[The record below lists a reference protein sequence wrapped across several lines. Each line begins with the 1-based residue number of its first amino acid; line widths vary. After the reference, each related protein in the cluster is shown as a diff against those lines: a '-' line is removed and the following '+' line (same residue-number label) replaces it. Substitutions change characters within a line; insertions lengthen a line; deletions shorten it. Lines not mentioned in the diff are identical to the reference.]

1 MSYNFAVPN
10 QLKRYLHVK
19 DDNTL
24 ALSDEP
30 KSSMRKV
37 ANYMYNYAAKLGQNL
52 TPKEQEKVSKIRE
65 NLGKM
70 LSRYKEK
77 EKDFLNS
84 KGFLRRVLYSVY
96 FALFGVSR
104 KLRAAMDLLPQE
116 IEKRKTAFNTGI
128 EVGTSSGNKEKVW
141 EAFREQE
148 KLTVKGRRIKPT
160 QDRDGIVVRSSL
172 NKYLEALKRKVLPFK
187 DLKTGDVDVQELAKA
202 FSLEVVDP
210 KGRKK
215 QEGVV
220 EGCFIDIVNGYTTE
234 ALEAN
239 TDKILSG
246 LAEKI
251 CHHIL
256 ESNLEESQ
264 ESLDGFS
271 AREKTLAGIQTIN
284 PKYLPALL
292 DKIKKSINS
301 PDCQAALRTYFR
313 GLIEERA

>member
-1 MSYNFAVPN
+1 M
-10 QLKRYLHVK
+10 
-19 DDNTL
+19 
-24 ALSDEP
+24 
-30 KSSMRKV
+30 
-37 ANYMYNYAAKLGQNL
+37 
-52 TPKEQEKVSKIRE
+52 
-65 NLGKM
+65 
-70 LSRYKEK
+70 
-77 EKDFLNS
+77 
-84 KGFLRRVLYSVY
+84 Y

-104 KLRAAMDLLPQE
+104 TLRAAMDLLPQE
-116 IEKRKTAFNTGI
+116 IEKRGI
-128 EVGTSSGNKEKVW
+128 EFDRRVERGTSSHDKEMELVV
-141 EAFREQE
+141 FREQE
-148 KLTVKGRRIKPT
+148 KLTVKELPIKATT
-160 QDRDGIVVRSSL
+160 QHGERVSASANYER
-172 NKYLEALKRKVLPFK
+172 ALKRKVFPFK
-187 DLKTGDVDVQELAKA
+187 DLKAGDVDVQELAKA

-210 KGRKK
+210 KERKK